1 MSSNHF
7 QNNRVVHRN
16 ATSAV
21 QIGIDTQSSIK
32 TTNDKLD
39 LALTQQTAVN
49 TKLDSFSGAINNASI
64 GDSSVKLQT
73 YVYGHDASAGLA
85 RALKVDATGR
95 LECNVSDIELH
106 TGDIS
111 LSVDGLEGLIGTT
124 NSKLQSDLDF
134 AGQPNS
140 IGDASNMKRVMNYGH
155 DSAAG
160 QQRPLKIDADGHLQ
174 VDCLSSAL
182 PSGGATEAKQDDGIT
197 HLATIAG
204 DTTSLDSKVTL
215 CNTGSVIIAAS
226 ALPSGAAT
234 ESTLASLLSSSQI
247 ISEDFTACDT
257 GAVVVSTSALP
268 SGAAT
273 AAHQATQNTALS
285 EIEGAVENLE
295 LTVGTNAATAP
306 TRSLQI
312 GGKYQDGTFR
322 DIKVDNIGKVIVDT
336 PTGSDLDGRLA
347 TIGTNTAGLAG
358 CVTGTELQVDVVSM
372 PTTAVTLAGGATEAK
387 QDVIETTL
395 NAIQSA
401 VEGTLATT
409 SAATLQTGSATIGK
423 LAANSGIDIGDV
435 DVTSLPLTFNS
446 GNKDA
451 TCQRVVIATDD
462 VNLSAIKAAVEI
474 IDNAITGNEMQ
485 CDIVAS
491 LPAGVNA
498 IGKLSAN
505 DGVDIGDVDVTSIS
519 AGTNRIGKV
528 VLMGNEAADGSGT
541 ERHALLDSAGHL
553 QVDVLSAPTTAVTNT
568 TLTNL
573 DNCIDTNELQVDIV
587 ASLPAGT
594 NAIGKLS
601 ANSGVDIGDVDV
613 TSLPLTFNSGNKDGT
628 CQRVVVATD
637 DVNMSAIKSSLDS
650 LDNAVDGNYLNVN
663 QNIAGTDVDSNSGN
677 KSAATQRVVVATD
690 DVNLS
695 AIKSSLTTIEGTVGL
710 SKVNVNLS
718 SDAVGLST
726 SALQGTLNTK
736 IDTIDG
742 VLDNSLL
749 KQTLA
754 TTSEVKEF
762 LSAATVNAGAQSAE
776 FDTENYERARF
787 FGESTASVGTDII
800 LMGSNVSGGTFYVLG
815 ENLRSETISGVHYV
829 YGPAMENLPRY
840 IKILNK
846 SGSTNYIFTK
856 LYFQGSGGRLGV

>member
-21 QIGIDTQSSIK
+21 QIGIDTQSSINK
-32 TTNDKLD
+32 TNDKLD

-64 GDSSVKLQT
+64 GDASVKLQT
-73 YVYGHDASAGLA
+73 YVYGHDASAGQA

-95 LECNVSDIELH
+95 LECNVADIELH

-124 NSKLQSDLDF
+124 NTKLQSDLDF

-140 IGDASNMKRVMNYGH
+140 LGDGSNMKRVMNYGH
-155 DSAAG
+155 DSAGG

-182 PSGGATEAKQDDGIT
+182 PSGGATAAKQDIQE
-197 HLATIAG
+197 
-204 DTTSLDSKVTL
+204 TSL
-215 CNTGSVIIAAS
+215 NAIQ
-226 ALPSGAAT
+226 GAA
-234 ESTLASLLSSSQI
+234 ESTDTNVTAI
-247 ISEDFTACDT
+247 AENFTACDT
-257 GAVVVSTSALP
+257 GAVVISSSALP

-273 AAHQATQNTALS
+273 QATLNDAEVHLGSIDGKIVGCNTGAVIISASALPAGASTAALQGTANTALS

-295 LTVGTNAATAP
+295 LTVGTNTATAP

-312 GGKYQDGTFR
+312 GGKYVDGTFR
-322 DIKVDNIGKVIVDT
+322 DIKVDNIGKVIIDT
-336 PTGSDLDGRLA
+336 PTGSDLDARLA
-347 TIGTNTAGLAG
+347 TIGTNTTGLAG

-409 SAATLQTGSATIGK
+409 SAATLQTGSAVIGK

-553 QVDVLSAPTTAVTNT
+553 QVDVLSAPTTAVTNAG
-568 TLTNL
+568 LTSLAAAVNSDRVDVNIANGGFGGAVTNDGLTAL
-573 DNCIDTNELQVDIV
+573 DAAIGTDGSTGPAKCISMGAT
-587 ASLPAGT
+587 ASLGG
-594 NAIGKLS
+594 AIQEVACDADGHLQ
-601 ANSGVDIGDVDV
+601 IDV
-613 TSLPLTFNSGNKDGT
+613 
-628 CQRVVVATD
+628 
-637 DVNMSAIKSSLDS
+637 
-650 LDNAVDGNYLNVN
+650 
-663 QNIAGTDVDSNSGN
+663 
-677 KSAATQRVVVATD
+677 
-690 DVNLS
+690 
-695 AIKSSLTTIEGTVGL
+695 
-710 SKVNVNLS
+710 LS
-718 SDAVGLST
+718 S
-726 SALQGTLNTK
+726 ALPSGAAGEISNLAIATK
-736 IDTIDG
+736 A
-742 VLDNSLL
+742 
-749 KQTLA
+749 TLA

-776 FDTENYERARF
+776 FDTENYERVRF
-787 FGESTASVGTDII
+787 FGESTASVGTDVI